1 MKYCTI
7 CGAKLESSN
16 HYCTNCGADVRG
28 EVAINPK
35 ITVTRNNQSAKIG
48 HSAEQLKIDPV
59 GSTILGLITL
69 GIWWT
74 LFIKKWSELHLK
86 YYEKKLVNNDEEQFI
101 EILKSV
107 RQSTNR
113 SVQLSTI
120 TLVMLSAGLIILIIT
135 FIYEVVLDIGGFP
148 LPEEPFWFYC
158 WVSLS
163 MLAVTWASV
172 LLGLFKILKL
182 QSFNWFPLNGSS
194 EIVFV
199 TAIWCIVALGLLPLL
214 IFPPVFSGSVNKYV
228 SILTDKRIL

>member
-1 MKYCTI
+1 MSYCTI

-16 HYCTNCGADVRG
+16 RYCTNCGADVTG

-35 ITVTRNNQSAKIG
+35 ITVTGNNQSAKTG

-59 GSTILGLITL
+59 SSTILGLITF

-86 YYEKKLVNNDEEQFI
+86 YYEDKAAGKNEEQFL

-120 TLVMLSAGLIILIIT
+120 TLVMLSAGLIILIIS
-135 FIYEVVLDIGGFP
+135 FIYEVVLDIGVFP
-148 LPEEPFWFYC
+148 LPEGPFWFYC
-158 WVSLS
+158 WISLS

-182 QSFNWFPLNGSS
+182 QSSNWSPLNGSS
-194 EIVFV
+194 EIKLV
-199 TAIWCIVALGLLPLL
+199 TAIWCIAALGLLPLL
-214 IFPPVFSGSVNKYV
+214 IFPPIFSGSVNKYV
-228 SILTDKRIL
+228 SFLND